1 MGSIQVREELQ
12 KFFNQADERFLKVV
26 HAMMKEYVRDL
37 KVVGYN
43 PDGVPLSKEELI
55 IRARLSNQAIQKRKI
70 KSVKQIRKD
79 SKSW

>member
-1 MGSIQVREELQ
+1 MGSIQLREELQ
-12 KFFNQADERFLKVV
+12 KFINQADERFLKVV

-43 PDGVPLSKEELI
+43 QDGVPLSKEELI